1 MEENSELLNPN
12 EEKADPLEPIEVE
25 TSEKSSRSWWPILQL
40 LGAYLVGAWT
50 LLQFLDWVSTRY
62 QISPYWVDLF
72 MWIFVGL
79 LPGFLFYL
87 LYKERIDRFGT
98 NRKDKFVLSSN
109 LVILVLVLFFSF
121 RNTDLGA
128 TTKEISYT
136 DADGVT
142 QQKTIVKQEFREK
155 IRVFNFEPLEV
166 DSAYLW
172 LDSAIPALLT
182 IDAQQDKAFTFA
194 RHFSETSMA
203 EKLKLS
209 EGFDLFVDGQFRF
222 DGELYEVTPRIYAT
236 KNGRLQSQ
244 QTFFGK
250 NLYVLIDS
258 LSVYI
263 REHTEVAKPVL
274 ETAIDLPIESFT
286 SSSLEAIKY
295 YSMGGYAN
303 LERAIALDSTF
314 ALASWQLGRLLSTSD
329 RSELDTR
336 FYFNQAFRH
345 REKLPFDWQQS
356 ILSQRYLAYDNFEA
370 AEKVLQLQLEIDP
383 ENNVLNQS
391 MINVYTNSQQFDKL
405 RTFTDAW
412 SKRDL
417 FASAEYYAMAL
428 QLNLESRT
436 LLNTVRPFATL
447 YPNNEMLNFLIFKAH
462 LLDKNWEAASRT
474 LEEIKLTYPRYER
487 QIQFIEQ
494 SIEYQRTHSI
504 PKDQFQ
510 AFFGTNQF
518 YGSER
523 TGRLFPHPERA
534 DLIIAQVANA
544 LPMLFPYSDT
554 QLIEIHYWN
563 LGSSIVLHE
572 MKRDSNDRVYAME
585 STSHRQDRE
594 KPRVIFSWRID
605 SLVLKAEALLHQ
617 QDYEQ
622 AEIAYQEAIAAHPK
636 LYFLKDAL
644 QHIQYVQ
651 SKTAA
656 EIEEQLLSVAGQYAD
671 RSFWVNDG
679 RLYYKRT
686 AIDQVY
692 FPRMVLLPISED
704 RFVNLSR
711 PNVQYGFE
719 YDNGQAIASYS
730 YLYNR
735 DSSIW
740 LRNGVKND
748 YLLKKDFTSKL

>member
-12 EEKADPLEPIEVE
+12 EEKADPPESIEVE
-25 TSEKSSRSWWPILQL
+25 TSGKSSRNWRPILQL

-50 LLQFLDWVSTRY
+50 LLQFLDWISTRY

-87 LYKERIDRFGT
+87 LYKERIDQFGT

-128 TTKEISYT
+128 TTKEVSYT

-155 IRVFNFEPLEV
+155 IQVFNFEPLKV

-182 IDAQQDKAFTFA
+182 IDAQQDKAFNFA
-194 RHFSETSMA
+194 RHFRETSMA
-203 EKLKLS
+203 GKVKLS
-209 EGFDLFVDGQFRF
+209 EGFDLFVDGLFRF
-222 DGELYEVTPRIYAT
+222 DGELYEVTPRIYAA
-236 KNGRLQSQ
+236 KNGKLQSQ
-244 QTFFGK
+244 QTFSGE

-258 LSVYI
+258 LSVYV
-263 REHTEVAKPVL
+263 REHAEVAKPVL

-303 LERAIALDSTF
+303 LERALALDSTF
-314 ALASWQLGRLLSTSD
+314 ALASWQLGRSLYSSD

-336 FYFNQAFRH
+336 FYLDQAFRH

-370 AEKVLQLQLEIDP
+370 AEKVLQLQLEMDP

-405 RTFTDAW
+405 QIFTNAW

-417 FASAEYYAMAL
+417 FASAQHYATAL

-436 LLNTVRPFATL
+436 LLSTVRPFATL

-504 PKDQFQ
+504 RKDQFQ
-510 AFFGTNQF
+510 AFFGTNHF

-523 TGRLFPHPERA
+523 TGILFPHPERA

-544 LPMLFPYSDT
+544 LPMLFPYSDN

-563 LGSSIVLHE
+563 LGNPIVLHE
-572 MKRDSNDRVYAME
+572 MKRDSNDQVYAME
-585 STSHRQDRE
+585 STIHRVGGE
-594 KPRVIFSWRID
+594 KPGLIFSWRID

-622 AEIAYQEAIAAHPK
+622 AEIAYQEAIAAHPQ

-651 SKTAA
+651 GKTAA
-656 EIEEQLLSVAGQYAD
+656 EIEEQMLSVAGQYAD

-679 RLYYKRT
+679 RLHYKR
-686 AIDQVY
+686 AAVDQVY

-704 RFVNLSR
+704 RYVSLSR
-711 PNVQYGFE
+711 PNFQFGFE
-719 YDNGQAIASYS
+719 YDNGRAIASYS

-735 DSSIW
+735 DSSTW
-740 LRNGVKND
+740 LRNEVKND
-748 YLLKKDFTSKL
+748 YLLKKDFASKL